1 MKNHWIKRISIVL
14 TALFLLAALPMLSM
28 AEKDSGLRGKTA
40 TPSNLERVEENDEVE
55 DEPDDE
61 ADEPEDELEEEI
73 DGEEEPET
81 VEDTVDT
88 VSDNVVVS
96 EAKKEAK
103 TEAETKAAA
112 PAAATPAPASAK
124 ISAEEIRGTWKADEV
139 TSYRFDKDGKGA
151 LLLPKH
157 KYAFTYTIKEN
168 ELILKFENSRIGTK
182 TFRVAVDGNQLTL
195 ERTGKEEF
203 APVTMQKAAG

>member
-1 MKNHWIKRISIVL
+1 MMS
-14 TALFLLAALPMLSM
+14 
-28 AEKDSGLRGKTA
+28 
-40 TPSNLERVEENDEVE
+40 
-55 DEPDDE
+55 
-61 ADEPEDELEEEI
+61 
-73 DGEEEPET
+73 
-81 VEDTVDT
+81 
-88 VSDNVVVS
+88 
-96 EAKKEAK
+96 KEAK

-112 PAAATPAPASAK
+112 PAPAAAK
-124 ISAEEIRGTWKADEV
+124 ISAEEISGTWKADEV

-157 KYAFTYTIKEN
+157 KYAFTYSIKEN

-203 APVTMQKAAG
+203 APVTMEKAAG

>member
-1 MKNHWIKRISIVL
+1 MKNQWIKRISIVL

-28 AEKDSGLRGKTA
+28 AEKDSGLRGKVA
-40 TPSNLERVEENDEVE
+40 TPSNLERVDDEV
-55 DEPDDE
+55 DDE
-61 ADEPEDELEEEI
+61 ADEPEDEIDEE
-73 DGEEEPET
+73 DGETIAE
-81 VEDTVDT
+81 TVDT

-96 EAKKEAK
+96 EAK

-112 PAAATPAPASAK
+112 AAPAPASAK
-124 ISAEEIRGTWKADEV
+124 ITAEEISGTWKADEV
-139 TSYRFDKDGKGA
+139 TSYRFDKDEKGV

-157 KYAFTYTIKEN
+157 KYAFNYSIKDN
-168 ELILKFENSRIGTK
+168 ELILKFENSRVGTK

-203 APVTMQKAAG
+203 APVTMEKAAD